1 MLPIDYQAYV
11 AARTVGEAVTRNHGA
26 PFTTVAAFVH
36 SNELQLAPF
45 KGIKQQYRP
54 WDGQFRQPILI
65 ATNKV
70 PVSMSPQRGFPHASH
85 PDIDMDTLGIDEPES
100 KCKM

>member
-1 MLPIDYQAYV
+1 
-11 AARTVGEAVTRNHGA
+11 
-26 PFTTVAAFVH
+26 
-36 SNELQLAPF
+36 LQLAPF

-65 ATNKV
+65 ATSKV
-70 PVSMSPQRGFPHASH
+70 PVSMSPQQGFPHASH
-85 PDIDMDTLGIDEPES
+85 AEIETDTLGIDQSES